1 MSVGRTLPKWDSKE
15 GIPIRSKCEVSFLSD
30 ECVYIL
36 VYCYC
41 HLYIIKKIPN
51 QHTLRSTVV
60 QLFFHFMPYK
70 IMTKF
75 CKSCNRCQLNYPK
88 CLRGSQ
94 PCPPPPCFIYFITLR
109 QHYFPNLP
117 KTDLT
122 LVFWLTPYNHAWFM
136 SGTVMQNVINCR
148 SFAMPVQFSDHY

>member
-1 MSVGRTLPKWDSKE
+1 MVGNSREYICPNFEWKSRVLATVAHILSVDGLFPSEIVRKVSK
-15 GIPIRSKCEVSFLSD
+15 SDLSAKFLFYQMN
-30 ECVYIL
+30 VYIIWFT
-36 VYCYC
+36 VIAI
-41 HLYIIKKIPN
+41 YIIKKIPK

-60 QLFFHFMPYK
+60 QLFIHFMPYK

-122 LVFWLTPYNHAWFM
+122 LVFWLTP
-136 SGTVMQNVINCR
+136 
-148 SFAMPVQFSDHY
+148 